1 MDEFILNALREDMP
15 NGDIT
20 TDNIIPNDEISHAR
34 FIAKEDGI
42 ISGINIAKRVFE
54 LVGGDFTM
62 EIYIDDGSF
71 VRKGDIIARIQG
83 KTKTI
88 LKGERVAL
96 NILQRMSGIAT
107 ETNRYVSLCEGNT
120 KILDTSSIC
129 DSFHFHTV
137 FCSSMCPPTVGVFL
151 RIYNC

>member
-83 KTKTI
+83 TTRTI
-88 LKGERVAL
+88 LQNGL
-96 NILQRMSGIAT
+96 S
-107 ETNRYVSLCEGNT
+107 
-120 KILDTSSIC
+120 
-129 DSFHFHTV
+129 
-137 FCSSMCPPTVGVFL
+137 
-151 RIYNC
+151 